1 MPQEEV
7 IWGRP
12 ILKIFLSIELRIKQ
26 SKDMINVNRII
37 ATLFSAAACA
47 AANAADYSLMYVFGD
62 SYSDVGN
69 YSVSQSSSR
78 SPYAY
83 EGRWSNGKLW
93 NEYLA
98 EKLGM
103 NAPTI
108 SKEYMHGD
116 SPEEGQNNFAYAGAR
131 SEKNNLS
138 EIPTVYEEIHG
149 LPEHELYLYVGFDR
163 YGVNFSENDL
173 VLVWGGIND
182 VVFWDDVI
190 FEGYESSDYGKESA
204 QNMANRV
211 HELIN
216 MGAKNLVVLNLP
228 NLAHLPIA
236 SEDVEWRPVWFE
248 EGTQAFNETFA
259 NEINALA
266 EMYKDEGV
274 RITQVD
280 ISALFDSIMGDPLA
294 YGFEDTKNELIV
306 ALAENENL
314 DQDKY
319 LFFDEMHPTTAGHKV
334 IADAVYD
341 AMTVPEPSTYA
352 AIFGFFALAF
362 AACRRR
368 K

>member
-1 MPQEEV
+1 
-7 IWGRP
+7 
-12 ILKIFLSIELRIKQ
+12 
-26 SKDMINVNRII
+26 MINVNRII

-69 YSVSQSSSR
+69 YSVSQSLSR

-131 SEKNNLS
+131 SERNNLS

-236 SEDVEWRPVWFE
+236 SEGVEWRPVWFE

-266 EMYKDEGV
+266 EMYKGEGV

>member
-1 MPQEEV
+1 MILGGPA
-7 IWGRP
+7 
-12 ILKIFLSIELRIKQ
+12 LKIFHITLKIKY
-26 SKDMINVNRII
+26 SKEMKKLLAI
-37 ATLFSAAACA
+37 LFSAAACTA
-47 AANAADYSLMYVFGD
+47 SNAADYSLMYVFGD

-69 YSVSQSSSR
+69 YSVSQSPSR

-108 SKEYMHGD
+108 SKEYMNGD

-131 SEKNNLS
+131 SEKNNSS

-149 LPEHELYLYVGFDR
+149 LPEYEIYLYVGFDR

-190 FEGYESSDYGKESA
+190 FEGYESSDYGRESA
-204 QNMANRV
+204 QNMAKRV

-236 SEDVEWRPVWFE
+236 SEGVQWRPVWFE

-259 NEINALA
+259 NEINALV
-266 EMYKDEGV
+266 ETYKDEGV
-274 RITQVD
+274 QITQVD
-280 ISALFDSIMGDPLA
+280 IFTLFNSIMNDPRN
-294 YGFEDTKNELIV
+294 YGFEDTESELIV
-306 ALAENENL
+306 ALEENGDL

-319 LFFDEMHPTTAGHKV
+319 LFFDEMHLTTAGHKV

-352 AIFGFFALAF
+352 AVFGVLALAF
-362 AACRRR
+362 ASCRRR